1 MLPGVVSRISRH
13 LGKEQLSAGR
23 LKKEVY
29 EASPAK
35 AKVRLHLVLRG
46 WECLRPPND
55 ASKARL
61 RRGDK
66 IISQIFFPFVTLSV
80 IPWLNS

>member
-1 MLPGVVSRISRH
+1 M
-13 LGKEQLSAGR
+13 K
-23 LKKEVY
+23 LKKGVY
-29 EASPAK
+29 VASPAK

-46 WECLRPPND
+46 WECLRPPNQ

-66 IISQIFFPFVTLSV
+66 IISQVFFPFSYTVSDTV
-80 IPWLNS
+80 VKFLNYSNSAIGAPGYYHCD